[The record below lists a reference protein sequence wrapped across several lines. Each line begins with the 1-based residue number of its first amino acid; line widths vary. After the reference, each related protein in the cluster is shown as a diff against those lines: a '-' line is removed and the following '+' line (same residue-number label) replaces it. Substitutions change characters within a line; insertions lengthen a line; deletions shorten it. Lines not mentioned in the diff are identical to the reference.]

1 MRTKTYRSKR
11 EEVLRAILQLMIAGF
26 WQGVGVEFSF
36 FVLWIGWRMLHRQ
49 LATKF
54 DPEHFFHV
62 IHDYFMK

>member
-1 MRTKTYRSKR
+1 M
-11 EEVLRAILQLMIAGF
+11 RAILQLMIAGF

-36 FVLWIGWRMLHRQ
+36 FVLWIGWRILHRQ